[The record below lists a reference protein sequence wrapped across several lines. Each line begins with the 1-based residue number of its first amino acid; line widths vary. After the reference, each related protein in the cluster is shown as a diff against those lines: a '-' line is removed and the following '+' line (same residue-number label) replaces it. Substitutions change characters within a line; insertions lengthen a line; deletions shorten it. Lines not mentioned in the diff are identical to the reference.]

1 MQLMRPRS
9 GTSFY
14 ESFSDLIF
22 CALVLFVA
30 LVMVLA
36 ANVGVQ
42 VDSLQDAEVRLA
54 ASQSEVE
61 ASRQQ
66 LQGIVNTHRYTG
78 ASSQPTL
85 NLAVDTRSNTPKIYF
100 VPIEFSNRFNTSI
113 INETPEQAIE
123 RQRGALLQ
131 VTKCIERQRGYS
143 LEQFSQI
150 VKSFSYYSWGRG
162 EVPYLGA
169 IISERE
175 QALFVD
181 RAFPFSS
188 LAGIQPG
195 SKLISINGVN
205 INQFAS
211 ISEMLT
217 KTPPDQKTVRLRI
230 DENGRVADYD
240 TRLIYDQ
247 IGNLIFTTNDWFHPI
262 ASGWRLAEQGLELVP
277 PSGGLAGLLNQE
289 MKPFDQICFD
299 GNQVIYSLADLD
311 FGTVDIQEPVATL
324 RLGFAKGD
332 SRQRVLLGTLPMH
345 LKDAVL
351 MLQSIANGNV
361 AIQFV
366 DDSGQPLTAI
376 PSWVET
382 ALLNPSGF
390 VNRTPDLIGL
400 KKWLEEAAER
410 SKQNDE
416 PEHNDDDSSIEGT

>member
-78 ASSQPTL
+78 VSSQPSL
-85 NLAVDTRSNTPKIYF
+85 NLAVDTRTNTPKIYF
-100 VPIEFSNRFNTSI
+100 VPIEFSNRFNTAI

-123 RQRGALLQ
+123 RQRLALLQ

-150 VKSFSYYSWGRG
+150 VKSFSYYSFGRSN
-162 EVPYLGA
+162 VPHLGLVF
-169 IISERE
+169 SERE
-175 QALFVD
+175 QTLFVD
-181 RAFPFSS
+181 RAFPYSS
-188 LAGIQPG
+188 LAGLHPG
-195 SKLISINGVN
+195 SKLISINGAN
-205 INQFAS
+205 INQYAS
-211 ISEMLT
+211 LHEILT
-217 KTPPDQKTVRLRI
+217 KIPSDQKSLRFRLE
-230 DENGRVADYD
+230 ENGRMTDYD
-240 TRLIYDQ
+240 TQLIYDQ
-247 IGNLIFTTNDWFHPI
+247 IGSLLFVTNEWFHPI

-289 MKPFDQICFD
+289 IKPFDQICFD
-299 GNQVIYSLADLD
+299 GNQVVSSLINLD
-311 FGTVDIQEPVATL
+311 FGTLDIHEPVATL
-324 RLGFAKGD
+324 RLGFAKED
-332 SRQRVLLGTLPMH
+332 SRQRVLLGKLPMH

-376 PSWVET
+376 PPWVET

-390 VNRTPDLIGL
+390 VNRTPDLVGL

-410 SKQNDE
+410 EKQNDE
-416 PEHNDDDSSIEGT
+416 TEHNHDDLSIEGT